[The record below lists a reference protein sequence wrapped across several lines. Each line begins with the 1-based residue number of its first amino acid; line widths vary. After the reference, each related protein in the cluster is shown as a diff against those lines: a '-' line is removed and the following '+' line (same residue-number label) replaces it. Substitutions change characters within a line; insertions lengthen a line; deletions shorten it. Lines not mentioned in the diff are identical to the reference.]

1 MKTFRI
7 SNGMFIAMIV
17 NLIFVK
23 AIGVTQ
29 GELARV
35 IGQDMWIATFI
46 GMLQGI
52 VIMYITYLALRK
64 TPDRD
69 FISLGGA
76 VLGKWFAALVALV
89 IFVFYLAAFGP
100 IMITYVYHLQEYF
113 LPEAPISL
121 FIIASLLVGALGC
134 YYGLEVIARI
144 ALVGL
149 LFIFFLNGLI
159 IIGSTHEFD
168 IRNLLPVLESGL
180 PQTAAAS
187 LHFDA
192 DWAMATMLAALIYPH
207 VKDVKKYGAKLGI
220 IGIVTSGLIIVI
232 WAILEGA
239 VLSGEVTAQY
249 TLSCMK
255 LARNAHIGNFLQR
268 YEMIM
273 IALYSISA
281 LFEVMFCVYATSV
294 CASRIFALKSNKP
307 MIIPVCF
314 ILGAFGYWVVNDHF
328 WALKYLEFYWPRV
341 ALPIAFGLPVLL
353 LLLRLMFG
361 KKLQKAKHAT

>member
-1 MKTFRI
+1 MMKIRI

-17 NLIFVK
+17 NVIFVK

-29 GELARV
+29 GELARA
-35 IGQDMWIATFI
+35 IGQDMWIATAI
-46 GMLQGI
+46 GTVQGI
-52 VIMYITYLALRK
+52 VMMYITYLAIRK

-69 FISLGGA
+69 FIQ
-76 VLGKWFAALVALV
+76 LGKAMLGRWFEIIVALLIL
-89 IFVFYLAAFGP
+89 IFYVAAFGP

-149 LFIFFLNGLI
+149 LFVFMLNVLI
-159 IIGSTHEFD
+159 IMGSTNEFD

-180 PQTAAAS
+180 PKTAVAS

-192 DWAMATMLAALIYPH
+192 DWAMATMLAALIFPQ
-207 VKDVKKYGAKLGI
+207 VKDVKNYGAKLGI
-220 IGIVTSGLIIVI
+220 AGIVTSGVIIMI
-232 WAILEGA
+232 WAMLEGA
-239 VLSGEVTAQY
+239 VLSAEVTSQY

-281 LFEVMFCVYATSV
+281 LFEVMFCLYASSV
-294 CASRIFALKSNKP
+294 CTSRIFGIKSNKP
-307 MIIPVCF
+307 MILPMCL
-314 ILGAFGYWVVNDHF
+314 ILGAFGYWIVDDHF
-328 WALKYLEFYWPRV
+328 WAIEYLEIYWPRI
-341 ALPIAFGLPVLL
+341 ALPIAFGLPILL

-361 KKLQKAKHAT
+361 KKLQKAKPVT